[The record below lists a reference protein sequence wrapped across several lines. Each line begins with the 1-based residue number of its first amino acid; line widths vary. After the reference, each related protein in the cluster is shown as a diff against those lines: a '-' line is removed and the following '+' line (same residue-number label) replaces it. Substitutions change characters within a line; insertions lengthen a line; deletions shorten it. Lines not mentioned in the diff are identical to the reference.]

1 MLDNL
6 IADLTNP
13 IYWLVVLAFT
23 IFGLANRLVF
33 YHAGKH
39 GGKDALNKVHGFS
52 PEGVDH
58 LHSLYDRWGSL
69 LFLITSV
76 PVIGSALTVLGGMK
90 GFSLP
95 FFIVLA
101 VISYLVRN
109 WLIVILSNGVVQWLR

>member
-23 IFGLANRLVF
+23 IFGLANRLIF
-33 YHAGKH
+33 YYAGKR
-39 GGKDALNKVHGFS
+39 GGKDALDKVHGHT
-52 PEGVDH
+52 PERADQ

-76 PVIGSALTVLGGMK
+76 PVIGSSLTVMGGMK
-90 GFSLP
+90 GAALP
-95 FFIVLA
+95 LFIVFA

-109 WLIVILSNGVVQWLR
+109 WLIVLLSSGVVDLFQ